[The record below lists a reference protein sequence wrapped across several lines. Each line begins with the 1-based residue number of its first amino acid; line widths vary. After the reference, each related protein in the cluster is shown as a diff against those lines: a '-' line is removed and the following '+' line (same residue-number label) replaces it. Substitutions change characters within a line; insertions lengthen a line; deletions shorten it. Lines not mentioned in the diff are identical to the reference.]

1 MPGPE
6 RCSGGRLHGGCPLS
20 PGAGQGE
27 AGAEAPP
34 GGSAAAADVAL
45 LTEARFAAAVAPE
58 GNAFLGNILLDD
70 RLLAD
75 ALRARGLSS
84 VRVDW
89 ARPDLDWSR
98 FRCVVFRTTWNY
110 FKRFPE
116 FTAWF
121 DRVSSQTRLINAPS
135 IVRWNWDKHY
145 LADLEA
151 LGVPVV
157 PSRFVERGETR
168 SLPDLLAATGW
179 KDAIVKPCVSG
190 GAYHTYRIH
199 AGNAAEVDAAVRG
212 LLDSGALMIQPFQD
226 DIVRTGE
233 DTLMVL
239 GGRYTHAVRKKA
251 KTGDFRVQDDFGGT
265 VHHLEPSPEQME
277 LAERAMA
284 ACVSAEAGRPAPV
297 YGRVDM
303 VRDNDGRFAVMEL
316 ELIEPELWLRYHP
329 PAAEALAEAIAGE
342 VP

>member
-1 MPGPE
+1 
-6 RCSGGRLHGGCPLS
+6 
-20 PGAGQGE
+20 
-27 AGAEAPP
+27 
-34 GGSAAAADVAL
+34 VAL

-58 GNAFLGNILLDD
+58 GNTFLSNILLDD

-84 VRVDW
+84 VRLDW
-89 ARPDLDWSR
+89 ARPDIDWSR
-98 FRCVVFRTTWNY
+98 FRCTMFRTTWNY

-116 FTAWF
+116 FTRWLT
-121 DRVSSQTRLINAPS
+121 RVESQTRVLNTPS

-151 LGVPVV
+151 RGVPVV

-168 SLPDLLAATGW
+168 SLPDLLDATGW
-179 KDAIVKPCVSG
+179 TDAIVKPCVSG

-199 AGNAAEVDAAVRG
+199 RGNAAEIDAAVRG
-212 LLDSGALMIQPFQD
+212 LLDSGSLMLQPFQE
-226 DIVRTGE
+226 DILRTGE

-239 GGRYTHAVRKKA
+239 DGQYTHAVRKKVKA
-251 KTGDFRVQDDFGGT
+251 GDFRVQDDFGGT
-265 VHHLEPSPEQME
+265 VHPLEPTPEQRE

-284 ACVSAEAGRPAPV
+284 ACFSAEARRPAPV

-303 VRDNDGRFAVMEL
+303 VRDNDGRLAIMEL

-329 PAAEALAEAIAGE
+329 PAAEVLADAIARE
-342 VP
+342 VS

>member
-1 MPGPE
+1 MVAREGAEGE
-6 RCSGGRLHGGCPLS
+6 RP
-20 PGAGQGE
+20 
-27 AGAEAPP
+27 AGAKAP
-34 GGSAAAADVAL
+34 AADVAL
-45 LTEARFAAAVAPE
+45 LTEARFAAAAAE
-58 GNAFLGNILLDD
+58 GDGYLANILLDD

-89 ARPDLDWSR
+89 NRPDVDWSA
-98 FRCVVFRTTWNY
+98 FRCAMFRTTWNY
-110 FKRFPE
+110 FTMFPD
-116 FTAWF
+116 FTAWLA
-121 DRVSSQTRLINAPS
+121 RVEGQTRILNVPS

-151 LGVPVV
+151 QGIPVV
-157 PSRFVERGETR
+157 PSRFIEKGEAR
-168 SLPDLLAATGW
+168 SLGDLLAATGW
-179 KDAIVKPCVSG
+179 EDAIVKPCVSG

-199 AGNAAEVDAAVRG
+199 RGNAAEVDGAVRG
-212 LLDSGALMIQPFQD
+212 LLDDGALLLQPFQD

-239 GGRYTHAVRKKA
+239 GGRYTHAVRKRAKA
-251 KTGDFRVQDDFGGT
+251 DDFRVQDDFGGT
-265 VHHLEPSPEQME
+265 VHRLEPVPEQMQ

-284 ACVSAEAGRPAPV
+284 ACANGDRPAPL

-303 VRDNDGRFAVMEL
+303 VRGNDGRYAVMEL

-329 PAAEALAEAIAGE
+329 PAAEMLAEAIARTLE
-342 VP
+342 T